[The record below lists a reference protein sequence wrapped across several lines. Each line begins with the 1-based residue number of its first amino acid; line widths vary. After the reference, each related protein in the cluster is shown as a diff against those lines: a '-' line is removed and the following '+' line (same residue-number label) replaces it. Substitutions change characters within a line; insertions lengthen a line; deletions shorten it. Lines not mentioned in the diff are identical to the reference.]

1 MITGA
6 VTMIMRPINLIASI
20 YLLRIL
26 DPNDFGLVA
35 LAMLLVTTSY
45 MFCDLGMGSA
55 LIHTSLDR
63 GKAAFQSFLTSTI
76 FSCLLF
82 SVIYFNTA
90 FFARLLGA
98 PNLEPILQCLAFY
111 LLIDP
116 ASTIPISLLRKDLL
130 FHKVGLTSF
139 LGEVSMTM
147 TQVSLA
153 FFGFGLW
160 SLVIGRLVGSSVA
173 TISAWWL
180 CPGWDWIRP
189 KPWDKKIQKS
199 LFSYG
204 LQSTGSGAV
213 SYIHSHFDDWL
224 VGRMLGANA
233 LGFYSKAYEF
243 THQAMNRLGKNV
255 LKVVFFPSF
264 SKIQNDKPRLA
275 RAYIKSVRL
284 VLLIIIPVAFGVMT
298 IAPDIIHVLF
308 GDKWMPMVIVLQIY
322 AFAVLTRPISE
333 NSSSL
338 FQALGK
344 PSYNMRAGL
353 LLLAVMV
360 PLSLMLLPYGIA
372 GVAIAVVIGHIV
384 GVAFNI
390 YQANKLV
397 PGTAK
402 QTLSVMTS
410 MVIIGMVMACM
421 LIVTKLVIIQV
432 SHVPENL
439 LELIV
444 NADYAKILGFLR
456 HMMPLSWL
464 DFILTPAPVN
474 EAGLAVMVML
484 GALVYFIAVMIGQRA
499 FAMEIIQMVLTIF
512 GPKFKRFSARKKS

>member
-26 DPNDFGLVA
+26 DPTDFGLVA

-63 GKAAFQSFLTSTI
+63 GKAAFQSFLTSSI

-82 SVIYFNTA
+82 SVIYFNTG
-90 FFARLLGA
+90 FFAQLLGA
-98 PNLEPILQCLAFY
+98 PKLQPILQCLAFY

-130 FHKVGLTSF
+130 FDKVGLTSF
-139 LGEVSMTM
+139 LGEISMTL
-147 TQVSLA
+147 TQVLMA

-160 SLVIGRLVGSSVA
+160 SLVIGRLVGSSVS
-173 TISAWWL
+173 TLSAWLL
-180 CPGWDWIRP
+180 CPGWDWIKP
-189 KPWDKKIQKS
+189 KSWDKEIQRS

-204 LQSTGSGAV
+204 MQSTGSGAV

-264 SKIQNDKPRLA
+264 NKIQDDKPRLA
-275 RAYIKSVRL
+275 RAYTKSVRV
-284 VLLIIIPVAFGVMT
+284 VLLIIIPVAFGVMSL
-298 IAPDIIHVLF
+298 APDIIHVLF
-308 GDKWMPMVIVLQIY
+308 GDKWMPMVVVLQIY

-338 FQALGK
+338 FQAVGK
-344 PSYNMRAGL
+344 PSYNLRAGL

-360 PLSLMLLPYGIA
+360 PLSLILLPYGIA

-390 YQANKLV
+390 YQANMLV
-397 PGTAK
+397 PGTAR
-402 QTLSVMTS
+402 QTLSVMAS
-410 MVIIGMVMACM
+410 MLVIGIIMACV
-421 LIVTKLVIIQV
+421 LIVTKLFIILYTRY
-432 SHVPENL
+432 PENFIDL
-439 LELIV
+439 V
-444 NADYAKILGFLR
+444 GNADYERLYNLMR
-456 HMMPLSWL
+456 HVIPLNWL
-464 DFILTPAPVN
+464 DFLLTPAPIS
-474 EAGLAVMVML
+474 ETGLAALVVL
-484 GALVYFIAVMIGQRA
+484 GALVYFIAVMLGQRA
-499 FAMEIIQMVLTIF
+499 FVMEILQMLLTIIE
-512 GPKFKRFSARKKS
+512 PKIQCLTFWKKR